1 MLNKNIFIVSS
12 IHTIKRLSHI
22 YDESVNWKELH
33 EPSDNLTLVW
43 AVDPDPATAPKHQSK
58 LPLYPILPPDT
69 WKSVA
74 LVEELQ
80 TN

>member
-1 MLNKNIFIVSS
+1 M
-12 IHTIKRLSHI
+12 
-22 YDESVNWKELH
+22 KELH

-43 AVDPDPATAPKHQSK
+43 AVDPDPVTAPKHQSK

-80 TN
+80 VNWLLESIPQLPLDEVIWVLPEEPALK